1 MLFSLRHGTVHS
13 GYNQN
18 TCIHLRSTSYHVF
31 NVIDM
36 SRTVHVSVVTGLG
49 LVLESGRIDSY
60 TSGLLLRGLV
70 YFGILDVL
78 GSVLGS

>member
-1 MLFSLRHGTVHS
+1 
-13 GYNQN
+13 
-18 TCIHLRSTSYHVF
+18 
-31 NVIDM
+31 
-36 SRTVHVSVVTGLG
+36 VSVVTGLG